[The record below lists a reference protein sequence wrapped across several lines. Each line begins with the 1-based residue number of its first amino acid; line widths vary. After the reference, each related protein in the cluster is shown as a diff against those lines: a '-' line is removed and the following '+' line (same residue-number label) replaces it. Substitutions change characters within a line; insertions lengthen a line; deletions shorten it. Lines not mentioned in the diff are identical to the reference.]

1 MITTQTHE
9 FALIHAGCCGRRSTW
24 DPKVSYFHN
33 GLKDTDANL
42 EHVLEACDVA
52 LVEQAAKLKQG
63 EPPPGWAMMAV
74 HVDDCPGV
82 ASSQRMVDLIIG
94 GIQDSTSAHTDAGR
108 RSSASISTRTTRKA
122 RSLSMSCELDRNRGD
137 GGETPPGP
145 AALRCEA
152 ANARRGA

>member
-1 MITTQTHE
+1 M
-9 FALIHAGCCGRRSTW
+9 GCCGPPLDVGSQGVVLERAFPSSRG
-24 DPKVSYFHN
+24 PHP
-33 GLKDTDANL
+33 LKDTDANL

-108 RSSASISTRTTRKA
+108 RSSASVSTRTTRKA
-122 RSLSMSCELDRNRGD
+122 RSLCRAS
-137 GGETPPGP
+137 
-145 AALRCEA
+145 
-152 ANARRGA
+152 